1 MNLMSVIEN
10 AVVSITE
17 KNKEY
22 ARKNRIKNVIKHENC
37 KLNKFYAE
45 IGKYYYLNMRGLA
58 GDNIEDI
65 CQQIDCSKDK
75 VLMATELLRKA
86 DNQECKSDE
95 SQEKVEE
102 IHLLINKNN
111 KIDKNDIDDED
122 EEMQQTTLY
131 SNFAVEEQHN
141 V

>member
-10 AVVSITE
+10 AVVGITE

-22 ARKNRIKNVIKHENC
+22 ARKNRIKNVIKHENY

-75 VLMATELLRKA
+75 VLMATELLRKPN
-86 DNQECKSDE
+86 NQECKSDGL
-95 SQEKVEE
+95 QEKAEE
-102 IHLLINKNN
+102 IHLLINKDD
-111 KIDKNDIDDED
+111 KTDKNDIGDED
-122 EEMQQTTLY
+122 EEMQQTSLY